1 MLPLES
7 PRAWD
12 LLVPY
17 VLTQILSYSRFP
29 IVRGTLKCNS
39 GKVGHAVEFK
49 CERPHFF
56 LSVFQDFLEK
66 QIHISLKNE
75 DNKQSTIV
83 SAKTAIVSLDIHS
96 FSLYGEINIK
106 LDYASL

>member
-1 MLPLES
+1 MWK
-7 PRAWD
+7 A
-12 LLVPY
+12 
-17 VLTQILSYSRFP
+17 T
-29 IVRGTLKCNS
+29 
-39 GKVGHAVEFK
+39 
-49 CERPHFF
+49 FF

-83 SAKTAIVSLDIHS
+83 SAKTTIVSLDIHS

-106 LDYASL
+106 LDYASLWGEIGSNQESLKVLLA